1 MLPKRSRT
9 ISAAISLLF
18 APVRLYDAP
27 SFAKFKILWR
37 AMRSSKRFWSIIH
50 WIMKP
55 SRPFWPTLSTKL
67 CSLLLR
73 WFTSAY
79 IEKKIF
85 IHFSLKEF
93 MLSWMLLSIS
103 FKSPLFFIIR
113 LGFRSWETS
122 SFVVISSL
130 SRTFERT
137 SIQTK
142 WLSADHCLAD
152 IEFVKKWNSSLS
164 ASSIC
169 INCLLKCYINWTPW
183 KIFFSSFNTKTAFLE
198 FIINILMCFTE
209 LQKVTMISY
218 QLSSITWMIK
228 SEKVISYSQ

>member
-1 MLPKRSRT
+1 MLPKKSRT

-27 SFAKFKILWR
+27 SFATFKILWQ
-37 AMRSSKRFWSIIH
+37 AMRSSKPFGSLIH

-55 SRPFWPTLSTKL
+55 SRAFWPTLSTKL

-85 IHFSLKEF
+85 IHFSLKGF

-142 WLSADHCLAD
+142 WLSADRCLAD
-152 IEFVKKWNSSLS
+152 IEFVKNEILVFRLAAS
-164 ASSIC
+164 ALTVCS
-169 INCLLKCYINWTPW
+169 N
-183 KIFFSSFNTKTAFLE
+183 
-198 FIINILMCFTE
+198 
-209 LQKVTMISY
+209 
-218 QLSSITWMIK
+218 
-228 SEKVISYSQ
+228 VISIGRLEKSFLVLLIPKQPFLNSA